1 MASATTTAH
10 QLERLLKEF
19 LRNVPS
25 DELSQAEKQT
35 VQQIR
40 LACHEIKLDV
50 RDYTYAQTRAEQL
63 KWAELGR
70 HNLAVLHALLLSLD
84 AVFSP
89 ADIAQFGAYVDE
101 LSSSLQ

>member
-1 MASATTTAH
+1 MQSLTGFAT
-10 QLERLLKEF
+10 QLERRIQVVLRTQDADSLGVAGRENIAQLKKA
-19 LRNVPS
+19 L
-25 DELSQAEKQT
+25 
-35 VQQIR
+35 
-40 LACHEIKLDV
+40 HEIKLDV